1 MRISSNWL
9 SLRMLS
15 QVQHAQSRMVD
26 EQGHVATGKRINR
39 ASDDPVAT
47 GRVLGL
53 LTRGSNNDQ
62 YQRNVTVAGQDLAA
76 TEAAIGS
83 THDLLARAHELSI
96 QASNDSLGPGDRAKI
111 AVEVSSLIS
120 QAVNVANQ
128 QYGDRFL
135 FAGHQTNVKPF
146 AEDVPGTPTTVT
158 YNGDAG
164 QIEREIAQGERITVN
179 VTGTQFFPNVFA
191 RLIQFR
197 DALNAN
203 DATTIRNTTGTIKA
217 SIDEGLTIRSDIGAR
232 VLRVEAAGQRHEDEH
247 VLVESMR
254 SSLED
259 IDLAEA
265 IVRLQAQE
273 TTYQAALSSTGRTMQ
288 LSLLDFLR

>member
-15 QVQHAQSRMVD
+15 QVQHAQNRMVE

-53 LTRGSNNDQ
+53 LTRGANNSQ
-62 YQRNVTVAGQDLAA
+62 YQRNVAVAGQDLAA
-76 TEAAIGS
+76 TEAALGAM
-83 THDLLARAHELSI
+83 HDLLARAHELTI
-96 QASNDSLGPGDRAKI
+96 QASNDSLGAGDRAKI
-111 AVEVSSLIS
+111 AVEVSEIIS
-120 QAVNVANQ
+120 QAVSVANRQ
-128 QYGDRFL
+128 HGDRFL
-135 FAGHQTNVKPF
+135 FAGHKTNVKPF
-146 AEDVPGTPTTVT
+146 TEDVPANPATVT
-158 YNGDAG
+158 YNGDG
-164 QIEREIAQGERITVN
+164 GLIEREIAQGERIDVN
-179 VTGTQFFPNVFA
+179 FTGTQYFPAVFT

-197 DALNAN
+197 DALNT
-203 DATTIRNTTGTIKA
+203 DDRVTIRNTTGTLKA
-217 SIDEGLTIRSDIGAR
+217 SMDEGLTMRADLGAR

-247 VLVESMR
+247 VLTESIR
-254 SSLED
+254 SNLED
-259 IDLAEA
+259 IDLSEA